1 MKETLLVMAAGMG
14 SRYGGLKQM
23 DEMGPNGGTLLEFV
37 LYDALE
43 AGFNKIVFIIRTDF
57 ADAFREKFNHLSSRA
72 EIVYVFQESGHL
84 PKGFKAVP
92 NRTKPWGTGHAVWTA
107 ASAIKEPFAVIN
119 ADDYYGREALDEA
132 YRQVKH
138 MQENGPL
145 ATLIAYRLD
154 KTLSAHGTVSRGV
167 VQLNGSDELASI
179 EENTSIERM
188 NDLIVSHKA
197 DGDVYLEEDTPV
209 SMNLMVL
216 KPEIFQWFE
225 DGLRS
230 FLEKSVDLTKG
241 EYYLP
246 AVLSALQ
253 DAGKP
258 VKVYS
263 VNATWF
269 GVTYSEDKE
278 KVQEALGDLVD
289 KGNYPINLWK

>member
-1 MKETLLVMAAGMG
+1 MG

-23 DEMGPNGGTLLEFV
+23 DEMGPNGGTLLEYV

-84 PKGFKAVP
+84 PDGFEAVAD
-92 NRTKPWGTGHAVWTA
+92 RTKPWGTGHAVWSA
-107 ASAIKEPFAVIN
+107 ASAIKEPFTVIN
-119 ADDYYGREALDEA
+119 ADDFYGREAMEEA

-154 KTLSAHGTVSRGV
+154 KTLSDHGTVSRGV
-167 VQLNGSDELASI
+167 VQLKGSDELASI
-179 EENTSIERM
+179 EENTSIERVGD
-188 NDLIVSHKA
+188 NIVTHKA
-197 DGDVYLEEDTPV
+197 NGDFVLDKDTPV

-225 DGLRS
+225 NGFKS

-246 AVLSALQ
+246 DVLSALR
-253 DAGKP
+253 DGGEV

-263 VNATWF
+263 VDSSWF
-269 GVTYSEDKE
+269 GITYSEDKE
-278 KVQEALGDLVD
+278 KVQEALSALVE
-289 KGNYPINLWK
+289 KGTYPKSLWT